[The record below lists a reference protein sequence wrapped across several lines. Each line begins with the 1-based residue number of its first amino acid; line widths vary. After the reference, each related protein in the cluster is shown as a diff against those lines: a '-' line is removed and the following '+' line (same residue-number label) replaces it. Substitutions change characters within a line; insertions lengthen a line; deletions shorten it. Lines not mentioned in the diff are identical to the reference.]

1 MSITVL
7 VTDGSERPALAI
19 VRALGCRGIS
29 VIVGSEEPVSLA
41 SRSRYCARHVT
52 YPSPYRD
59 HAAFERFLLDFV
71 AREQVDVLLPV
82 SEVTTRI
89 VCARQDVIRQHA
101 AVAVPSLDAFECVS
115 DKRALLERAVQKG
128 VPIPRTVYVEQ
139 MSALSGVL
147 KKVRYPA
154 VIKPTRS
161 RILSEGGWIHA
172 TVHYA
177 ETESALLRLYRDLPY
192 LSSSPSLI
200 QERIVGPGVGVF
212 MLFDR
217 GRLICEFGHRRL
229 REKPPAGGVSVLRE
243 STVVAPSLRQHAT
256 RLFSGLRWHGVA
268 MTEFKQDAQTGAL
281 YLMEVNGR
289 FWGSLQLAI
298 DAGLDFPWL
307 VSQLALGRRPYSGP
321 PYRVGVRSR
330 WLLGDLDHLYL
341 RLFKTNHELQ
351 LPPSSP
357 SRVRTVVDF
366 LKFQQQ
372 GMQYEIARFDDFRP
386 FLHELALAARDVLTA
401 VRRVRRRP
409 ASGAPVEVCEPVA
422 SHVQ

>member
-1 MSITVL
+1 
-7 VTDGSERPALAI
+7 
-19 VRALGCRGIS
+19 
-29 VIVGSEEPVSLA
+29 
-41 SRSRYCARHVT
+41 
-52 YPSPYRD
+52 
-59 HAAFERFLLDFV
+59 
-71 AREQVDVLLPV
+71 
-82 SEVTTRI
+82 
-89 VCARQDVIRQHA
+89 
-101 AVAVPSLDAFECVS
+101 
-115 DKRALLERAVQKG
+115 
-128 VPIPRTVYVEQ
+128 
-139 MSALSGVL
+139 
-147 KKVRYPA
+147 
-154 VIKPTRS
+154 
-161 RILSEGGWIHA
+161 
-172 TVHYA
+172 
-177 ETESALLRLYRDLPY
+177 
-192 LSSSPSLI
+192 
-200 QERIVGPGVGVF
+200 

-422 SHVQ
+422 GHVQ